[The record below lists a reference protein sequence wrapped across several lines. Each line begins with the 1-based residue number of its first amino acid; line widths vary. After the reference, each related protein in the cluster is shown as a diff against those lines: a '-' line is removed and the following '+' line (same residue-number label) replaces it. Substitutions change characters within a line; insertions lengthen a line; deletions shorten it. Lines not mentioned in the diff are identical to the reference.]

1 LGFLV
6 AFKKRGFAMNSKMPR
21 TILWHQPPIVFDKK
35 GCVHT
40 IQFIFMFSNVLIIAV
55 YIVAVVLADVP
66 SAVLF
71 AGLDTFK
78 AMVISGATLETTLPL
93 VFRMVCTAATGHL
106 ALFCIASLQ
115 PKFRILESV
124 PSLVTFCVIICFQPL
139 IQLFLRVTPARNF
152 LGFGL
157 SWVNNPAARDPQLW
171 FSVVLMLVGLVLTSI
186 VLQKYSA

>member
-1 LGFLV
+1 MVF
-6 AFKKRGFAMNSKMPR
+6 N
-21 TILWHQPPIVFDKK
+21 ILIV
-35 GCVHT
+35 
-40 IQFIFMFSNVLIIAV
+40 AV

-78 AMVISGATLETTLPL
+78 AM
-93 VFRMVCTAATGHL
+93 
-106 ALFCIASLQ
+106 Q
-115 PKFRILESV
+115 PKFRVLETV

-139 IQLFLRVTPARNF
+139 IQLFLRVTPAQNF

-171 FSVVLMLVGLVLTSI
+171 GAVAMMLLGLILTTV

>member
-1 LGFLV
+1 MVF
-6 AFKKRGFAMNSKMPR
+6 N
-21 TILWHQPPIVFDKK
+21 ILIV
-35 GCVHT
+35 
-40 IQFIFMFSNVLIIAV
+40 AV

-78 AMVISGATLETTLPL
+78 AMVISGATLEITLPL
-93 VFRMVCTAATGHL
+93 VARMVATAATGHL
-106 ALFCIASLQ
+106 ALFCIAALQ
-115 PKFRILESV
+115 PKFRVLETV

-139 IQLFLRVTPARNF
+139 IQLFLRVTPAQNF

-171 FSVVLMLVGLVLTSI
+171 GAVAMMLLGLILTTV